1 MQRSIDID
9 WPVAFKAYQYISE
22 LCSDKN
28 FSSRATEF
36 IKMICSAY
44 GADQS
49 LVVHSSMDVTVYGSL
64 GTIETTQDSLTQ
76 YLPMLFDSYPYT
88 RFSDKELHGITSD
101 FEAFSDLSICDG
113 YYYSFTVEPGESI
126 WILLFNEESSG
137 AFSEKTTE
145 LNTQVSEIIEQFF
158 TLAKLGNDDV
168 SILTALQGQKK
179 QQSIWLESLDWLNSH
194 GKQKLSK
201 DQLSEFYGT
210 SLYQLMLL
218 ANAEFSAS
226 FRVNTERRALQN
238 VSTEEAVDGLYDKV
252 METIKSDF
260 PWDTWSTKDSLYEL
274 TVDMGGLAPGV
285 GILLIFPI
293 FIQKKVKRLLCL
305 GLSSPLGDSEHK
317 IVKLFTEG
325 LNHIVER
332 NYFQGALSKSIKLIL
347 EEKEEQEKLIEQL
360 EETKDQLFQQE
371 KLASIGQLAAG
382 VAHEI
387 NNPVGYVS
395 SNINILNRYIDGLF
409 DVLNVYK
416 SQEASLSAEA
426 QKKLEDLKSELD
438 FEDYRDDISEIISES
453 KEGVSRVKQIVGD
466 LKDFSHVSE
475 SDWQLANLASGIE
488 STLNIVHN
496 ELKFKATVIKEFDDI
511 PEVECVLSRIN
522 QVVMNLLVNASHA
535 IDEKGV
541 ITIRLFSLDDD
552 FVCIEV
558 EDTGHGIDEEH
569 LAKLFDP
576 FFTTKPVGE
585 GTGLGLSLSY
595 SVAETHGG
603 ELTVRSV
610 IGEGTTFRLRL
621 PVRQNALKGES
632 R

>member
-1 MQRSIDID
+1 MQRATEID

-28 FSSRATEF
+28 FASRSAEF
-36 IKMICSAY
+36 IEMICSAY
-44 GADQS
+44 RADQS
-49 LVVHSSMDVTVYGSL
+49 IVVHSSLDVTVYSRL
-64 GTIETTQDSLTQ
+64 GTVETTQDSLTQ

-88 RFSDKELHGITSD
+88 RFSDEELQGITSD

-137 AFSEKTTE
+137 VFSEKTTDS
-145 LNTQVSEIIEQFF
+145 NTQVSEIIEQFF
-158 TLAKLGNDDV
+158 TLTKLGNEDG

-201 DQLSEFYGT
+201 EQLSEFYGT
-210 SLYQLMLL
+210 SLYQLKLL

-238 VSTEEAVDGLYDKV
+238 VSTEDAVEGLYDKV
-252 METIKSDF
+252 MEIIKSGF
-260 PWDTWSTKDSLYEL
+260 PWDTWSTSDSLYEL
-274 TVDMGGLAPGV
+274 TVEMDGMAPGV

-293 FIQKKVKRLLCL
+293 FIQKKVKRLLCM
-305 GLSSPLGDSEHK
+305 GLSIPLGDSERK

-325 LNHIVER
+325 LNNIVER
-332 NYFQGALSKSIKLIL
+332 NYFQGALSKSIKLVL
-347 EEKEEQEKLIEQL
+347 EEKEEQGKLIEQL

-395 SNINILNRYIDGLF
+395 SNINTLNRYIDGLF
-409 DVLNVYK
+409 DVLSVYQ
-416 SQEASLSAEA
+416 SQETSLPAETRK
-426 QKKLEDLKSELD
+426 QLDDLKSELD
-438 FEDYRDDISEIISES
+438 FDDYRDDIAEIISES

-475 SDWQLANLASGIE
+475 SDWQFANLASGIE

-552 FVCIEV
+552 YVCIEV
-558 EDTGHGIDEEH
+558 EDTGHGIDEAN

-603 ELTVRSV
+603 ELSVRSV
-610 IGEGTTFRLRL
+610 VDEGTTFRLRL
-621 PVRQNALKGES
+621 PVRQNALKG
-632 R
+632 